1 MSFPNPSPHPA
12 AGNSCRITLGQAN
25 QVIPKVPLLRILQ
38 AAGAQGDT
46 FTLKEV
52 MHFLGQ
58 YIMSRQLYDK
68 RQQHLVHCGGDELGE
83 LLGLQSFSVKDPS
96 PVYEMLR
103 RNLSPAALADAA
115 QTLPKEQN
123 VAKPSPDQL
132 QLSQEGG
139 SDSGILEGD
148 SKTSATSE
156 PKCDTCQ
163 DKALIENLSESKKPK
178 LDLVFEE
185 WDVAG
190 LPWWFLGNLRS
201 NYKSRSNGST
211 DIQTN
216 QDIDTAIVSDTT
228 DDLWF
233 LNECPLD
240 QGNGG
245 LKVDVLDCEEV
256 TEGDTKVPPL
266 LCFSCA
272 LIHPL
277 VLCCPWKNWIC
288 SHPEAKS
295 SLEKVP
301 EDVCLDELEDSQCL
315 SDDTD
320 TEAASEDCW
329 QCSKC
334 RKFNSP
340 GKRYCYRCWALRK
353 DWYRDCP
360 KLPHSLSLSNI
371 NSMENQEQD
380 EGMDVPDCRRTI
392 SAPPCQP
399 KHLFLGENKPLVDPS
414 SSLESLD
421 LARDGKK
428 RDFAELKKEEEMES
442 MESIKTVLNPC
453 FLCQHR
459 PRDGNIVHGRTAHLV
474 ACFRCARMLKKKR
487 SPCPVCRK
495 EIKMVIRIFIG

>member
-1 MSFPNPSPHPA
+1 RMSFPNSSQHPG
-12 AGNSCRITLGQAN
+12 AGNSCRISLGQGN

-38 AAGAQGDT
+38 AAGAQGET

-58 YIMSRQLYDK
+58 YIMGRQLYDK
-68 RQQHLVHCGGDELGE
+68 RQQHLVHCGGDPLGE

-96 PVYEMLR
+96 PVYEMLK
-103 RNLSPAALADAA
+103 RNLSPAALPGRSFLSMNVLCLVS
-115 QTLPKEQN
+115 TVRNNTKYRNSPNGTVPKYRN
-123 VAKPSPDQL
+123 NKDL
-132 QLSQEGG
+132 
-139 SDSGILEGD
+139 
-148 SKTSATSE
+148 T
-156 PKCDTCQ
+156 
-163 DKALIENLSESKKPK
+163 ENLSKNKKPK

-233 LNECPLD
+233 LNEAPLE
-240 QGNGG
+240 QSSAA
-245 LKVDVLDCEEV
+245 LKVLDSEEV
-256 TEGDTKVPPL
+256 TEGDTKVPEDE
-266 LCFSCA
+266 C
-272 LIHPL
+272 
-277 VLCCPWKNWIC
+277 
-288 SHPEAKS
+288 
-295 SLEKVP
+295 LE
-301 EDVCLDELEDSQCL
+301 ELEDSQCL

-334 RKFNSP
+334 KKFNSP

-371 NSMENQEQD
+371 NSMEKQEQD
-380 EGMDVPDCRRTI
+380 DGMDVPDCRRTI
-392 SAPPCQP
+392 SAPAGQA
-399 KHLFLGENKPLVDPS
+399 KHLFLAESKPHMDPGDS
-414 SSLESLD
+414 IDSLD
-421 LARDGKK
+421 LARDGKS
-428 RDFAELKKEEEMES
+428 RDFAKLKKEEEMES
-442 MESIKTVLNPC
+442 LESIKTLLNPC

-474 ACFRCARMLKKKR
+474 ACFRCARMLKKKK

-495 EIKMVIRIFIG
+495 EIKMVIRIFMG

>member
-1 MSFPNPSPHPA
+1 MSFPNSTQHPG

-58 YIMSRQLYDK
+58 YIMGRQLYDK

-96 PVYEMLR
+96 PVYEMLK
-103 RNLSPAALADAA
+103 RNLSPAALPDAA
-115 QTLPKEQN
+115 QTLPKEQS

-132 QLSQEGG
+132 QLSQEEG
-139 SDSGILEGD
+139 SDSGILEGG
-148 SKTSATSE
+148 SKTSAPATSE
-156 PKCDTCQ
+156 PGRDTGE
-163 DKALIENLSESKKPK
+163 DKDLIENLSKSKKPK

-216 QDIDTAIVSDTT
+216 QDVDTAIVSDTT

-233 LNECPLD
+233 LHEGSLE
-240 QGNGG
+240 QGSAGHRME
-245 LKVDVLDCEEV
+245 VLDSEEL
-256 TEGDTKVPPL
+256 TAGDT
-266 LCFSCA
+266 
-272 LIHPL
+272 
-277 VLCCPWKNWIC
+277 
-288 SHPEAKS
+288 
-295 SLEKVP
+295 KVP
-301 EDVCLDELEDSQCL
+301 EDVCLEELEDSQRL

-360 KLPHSLSLSNI
+360 RLPHSLSLSDI
-371 NSMENQEQD
+371 ASVEKREQD

-392 SAPPCQP
+392 SAPAGQP
-399 KHLFLGENKPLVDPS
+399 KHLFLAESRLDPGGS
-414 SSLESLD
+414 VQSLD
-421 LARDGKK
+421 LARGGKK
-428 RDFAELKKEEEMES
+428 RDCAELRKEEEEEEVES
-442 MESIKTVLNPC
+442 LESIRTVLSPC
-453 FLCQHR
+453 FLCQQR

-474 ACFRCARMLKKKR
+474 ACFRCARMLKRKR
-487 SPCPVCRK
+487 APCPVCRK
-495 EIKMVIRIFIG
+495 EIKMVIRIFMC

>member
-1 MSFPNPSPHPA
+1 MSKFPNSSQAPG
-12 AGNSCRITLGQAN
+12 AGNSCGIAPGQPS
-25 QVIPKVPLLRILQ
+25 QVVPKLPLLRILR
-38 AAGAQGDT
+38 AAGAQGDS

-58 YIMSRQLYDK
+58 YILGRRLYDP
-68 RQQHLVHCGGDELGE
+68 RQQHLVHCAGDPLGA
-83 LLGLQSFSVKDPS
+83 LLGLRGFSLREPS
-96 PVYEMLR
+96 PVYEMLK
-103 RNLSPAALADAA
+103 RNLSPAALPDAA
-115 QTLPKEQN
+115 QTLPKEQS

-132 QLSQEGG
+132 QLSQEEG

-148 SKTSATSE
+148 SKSSAPATSE
-156 PKCDTCQ
+156 PKCDSCE
-163 DKALIENLSESKKPK
+163 DNDLLENLSKSKKPK

-240 QGNGG
+240 QGAAG
-245 LKVDVLDCEEV
+245 LKVEVLDCEEV
-256 TEGDTKVPPL
+256 TEGDT
-266 LCFSCA
+266 
-272 LIHPL
+272 
-277 VLCCPWKNWIC
+277 
-288 SHPEAKS
+288 
-295 SLEKVP
+295 KVP

-340 GKRYCYRCWALRK
+340 GKRYCFRCWALRK

-392 SAPPCQP
+392 SAPAGQP
-399 KHLFLGENKPLVDPS
+399 KPLFLAENKSCADPGGS
-414 SSLESLD
+414 IESLD
-421 LARDGKK
+421 LARDGKS
-428 RDFAELKKEEEMES
+428 RDFAKLKKEEEVES
-442 MESIKTVLNPC
+442 LESIKTLLNPC

-495 EIKMVIRIFIG
+495 EIKMVIRIFMG

>member
-1 MSFPNPSPHPA
+1 
-12 AGNSCRITLGQAN
+12 
-25 QVIPKVPLLRILQ
+25 QVRPKVPLLRILQ

-52 MHFLGQ
+52 MHYLGQ
-58 YIMSRQLYDK
+58 YIMVRQLYDK
-68 RQQHLVHCGGDELGE
+68 RQQHMVYCGGDQLGE
-83 LLGLQSFSVKDPS
+83 LLGLESFSVKDPS
-96 PVYEMLR
+96 PLYDMLK
-103 RNLSPAALADAA
+103 RNLTAAALTDAA
-115 QTLPKEQN
+115 QTLPKEQS
-123 VAKPSPDQL
+123 VDKPSQDQL
-132 QLSQEGG
+132 KFSQEEG
-139 SDSGILEGD
+139 SGAGTMEGE
-148 SKTSATSE
+148 SKACALSTSE
-156 PKCDTCQ
+156 QNCDTCE
-163 DKALIENLSESKKPK
+163 DKDLIENLSKSKKPK

-240 QGNGG
+240 QSTAG
-245 LKVDVLDCEEV
+245 LKVEVVDCEEV
-256 TEGDTKVPPL
+256 KEGDTKVP
-266 LCFSCA
+266 
-272 LIHPL
+272 
-277 VLCCPWKNWIC
+277 
-288 SHPEAKS
+288 
-295 SLEKVP
+295 
-301 EDVCLDELEDSQCL
+301 EDVCVNDLEDSQCL

-320 TEAASEDCW
+320 TEAAAEDCW
-329 QCSKC
+329 QCTKC

-353 DWYRDCP
+353 DWYSDWP
-360 KLPHSLSLSNI
+360 KLAHSLSLSNI
-371 NSMENQEQD
+371 NAMKNQEEE
-380 EGMDVPDCRRTI
+380 EGIDVPDCRRTL
-392 SAPPCQP
+392 SAPAGPP
-399 KHLFLGENKPLVDPS
+399 THLFVVETKARGDPCGSMEPLDLS
-414 SSLESLD
+414 QNQESQESL
-421 LARDGKK
+421 LSFTERKEDG
-428 RDFAELKKEEEMES
+428 EIES
-442 MESIKTVLNPC
+442 LESIKTLLNPC

-495 EIKMVIRIFIG
+495 EIKMVIRIFMG

>member
-1 MSFPNPSPHPA
+1 LLTATMSQGPG
-12 AGNSCRITLGQAN
+12 AGNSCRTPLGQAS
-25 QVIPKVPLLRILQ
+25 QVVPKLPLLRILR
-38 AAGAQGDT
+38 AAGAQGDS

-58 YIMSRQLYDK
+58 YIMGRQLYDR
-68 RQQHLVHCGGDELGE
+68 RQQHLVHCGGDPLGA
-83 LLGLQSFSVKDPS
+83 LLGLRSFSLKDPRLFLVFYLPS
-96 PVYEMLR
+96 
-103 RNLSPAALADAA
+103 ADAA
-115 QTLPKEQN
+115 QTLPKEQS

-132 QLSQEGG
+132 QLSQEEG
-139 SDSGILEGD
+139 SDSGILESD
-148 SKTSATSE
+148 SKSSAPATSE
-156 PKCDTCQ
+156 PKCDTCE
-163 DKALIENLSESKKPK
+163 DSDLIENLSKSKKPK

-240 QGNGG
+240 QGTAG
-245 LKVDVLDCEEV
+245 LKVEVLDCEEV
-256 TEGDTKVPPL
+256 KEGDTK
-266 LCFSCA
+266 
-272 LIHPL
+272 
-277 VLCCPWKNWIC
+277 
-288 SHPEAKS
+288 
-295 SLEKVP
+295 

-340 GKRYCYRCWALRK
+340 GKRYCFRCWALRK

-392 SAPPCQP
+392 SAPAGQP
-399 KHLFLGENKPLVDPS
+399 KHLFLAESKPRADPGGS
-414 SSLESLD
+414 IESLD
-421 LARDGKK
+421 LARDGKN
-428 RDFAELKKEEEMES
+428 RDFAKLKKEEEVES
-442 MESIKTVLNPC
+442 LESIKTLLNPC

-495 EIKMVIRIFIG
+495 EIKMVIRIFMG

>member
-1 MSFPNPSPHPA
+1 LTPQITSSSPLSTQ
-12 AGNSCRITLGQAN
+12 SCRISQIPGNLG
-25 QVIPKVPLLRILQ
+25 IGDLGLRKVLSPQ
-38 AAGAQGDT
+38 
-46 FTLKEV
+46 V

-58 YIMSRQLYDK
+58 YIMGRQLYDK
-68 RQQHLVHCGGDELGE
+68 RQQHLVHCGGDQLGE

-96 PVYEMLR
+96 GDFQGRIFLVFYLI
-103 RNLSPAALADAA
+103 SADAA
-115 QTLPKEQN
+115 QTLPKEQS

-132 QLSQEGG
+132 QLSQEEG
-139 SDSGILEGD
+139 SDSGILEAD
-148 SKTSATSE
+148 SKSSAPATSE
-156 PKCDTCQ
+156 PKCDTCE
-163 DKALIENLSESKKPK
+163 DKDLIENLSKSKKPK

-233 LNECPLD
+233 LNECPLE
-240 QGNGG
+240 QGSAG
-245 LKVDVLDCEEV
+245 LKVEVLDCEEV
-256 TEGDTKVPPL
+256 TEGDT
-266 LCFSCA
+266 
-272 LIHPL
+272 
-277 VLCCPWKNWIC
+277 
-288 SHPEAKS
+288 
-295 SLEKVP
+295 KVP

-334 RKFNSP
+334 KKFNSP

-371 NSMENQEQD
+371 NSMEKQEQD

-392 SAPPCQP
+392 SAPAGQA
-399 KHLFLGENKPLVDPS
+399 KHLFLGDPKPLGDPGGS
-414 SSLESLD
+414 IDSLD
-421 LARDGKK
+421 LARDGAN
-428 RDFAELKKEEEMES
+428 RDFAKLKKEEEMES
-442 MESIKTVLNPC
+442 LESIKTLLNPC

-474 ACFRCARMLKKKR
+474 ACFRCARMLKKKK

-495 EIKMVIRIFIG
+495 EIKMVIRIFMG